1 MEPYAKLA
9 RFCPIVTEAYR
20 NILGNTGEFFNNSAT
35 AEQFTTHLT
44 WKANLLDFEKCLF
57 CKKQK

>member
-44 WKANLLDFEKCLF
+44 
-57 CKKQK
+57 